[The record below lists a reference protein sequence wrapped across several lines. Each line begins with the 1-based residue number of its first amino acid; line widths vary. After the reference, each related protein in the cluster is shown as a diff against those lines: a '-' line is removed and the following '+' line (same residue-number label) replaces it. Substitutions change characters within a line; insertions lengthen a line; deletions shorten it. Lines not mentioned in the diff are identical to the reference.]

1 MDYQVAV
8 ELTEL
13 GLTLDGGSGYAVI
26 RT

>member
-1 MDYQVAV
+1 MDYQIAV
-8 ELTEL
+8 EFTEL